1 MGDFL
6 TLVQQKLPVK
16 VVVFDNHV
24 LGFVAL
30 EMKADGF
37 LEVGTSLTNPDFA
50 AMSRAIGV
58 HAVRVE
64 DPADLEAAIKE
75 VLAHDGPALLDVV
88 TNPQE
93 LAMPPTINIEEAK
106 NFSLWAMK
114 AVINGRGDELVD
126 LARSNLLR

>member
-1 MGDFL
+1 
-6 TLVQQKLPVK
+6 
-16 VVVFDNHV
+16 
-24 LGFVAL
+24 
-30 EMKADGF
+30 
-37 LEVGTSLTNPDFA
+37 
-50 AMSRAIGV
+50 MSRAIGV